1 MYKGTISNV
10 GKENLGMRGR
20 ENEDNTTHGSG
31 LKSYQ
36 QIFIKFWIMKMVE
49 KEKVILVYHYLGR
62 KGNSVI

>member
-1 MYKGTISNV
+1 MQ
-10 GKENLGMRGR
+10 GR

-36 QIFIKFWIMKMVE
+36 QIFINFWIMRIVE
-49 KEKVILVYHYLGR
+49 KEKVILMYHYLER